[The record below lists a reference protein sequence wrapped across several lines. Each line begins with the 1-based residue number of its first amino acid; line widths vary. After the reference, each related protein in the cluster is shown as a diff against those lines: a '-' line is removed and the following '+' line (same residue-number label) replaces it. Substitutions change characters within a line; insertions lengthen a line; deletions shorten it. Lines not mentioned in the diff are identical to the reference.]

1 MCNSLE
7 KEVFLVEVVFKVSDS
22 ILIAYVKGEVDHHSA
37 APLRHAIDRSM
48 KAFGCSDLILDFSA
62 VEFMDSS
69 GIGVALGRY
78 KKLAKSG
85 GRLCISGCSQYIDK
99 VLDMAGVFSI
109 INKEA
114 DVDSAV
120 AAMEGQRQLS
130 MEV

>member
-1 MCNSLE
+1 
-7 KEVFLVEVVFKVSDS
+7 
-22 ILIAYVKGEVDHHSA
+22 
-37 APLRHAIDRSM
+37 
-48 KAFGCSDLILDFSA
+48 
-62 VEFMDSS
+62 MDSS

>member
-48 KAFGCSDLILDFSA
+48 QAFGGSDLILDFSA

-120 AAMEGQRQLS
+120 AAMEGQKQLS